1 MIIDALL
8 EFADAQSVSGSS
20 AVQATNV
27 RDLGASEVDAWG
39 TSITPDIGENGEL
52 EFNISVDTAMVG
64 AGITLAC
71 ALMTKAADAT
81 LTSGATT
88 LATLTLPALSA
99 AGTAMSVKVPSGT
112 VLRYTGVVFTPSG
125 ALTSSNINAFINLD
139 HEKID

>member
-8 EFADAQSVSGSS
+8 EFSDAQSISGSS
-20 AVQATNV
+20 AVQSTNV
-27 RDLGASEVDAWG
+27 RDLGASEIDAWDAA
-39 TSITPDIGENGEL
+39 ITPDIGENGEL
-52 EFNISVDTAMVG
+52 EFNVKVDTAMVG

-88 LATLTLPALSA
+88 LATLTLPAVSA
-99 AGTAMSVKVPSGT
+99 AGTAMSVKVPSGS
-112 VLRYTGVVFTPSG
+112 VLRYIGVVYTPSG

-139 HEKID
+139 HEKTD

>member
-8 EFADAQSVSGSS
+8 EFADAQSVSGAS
-20 AVQATNV
+20 AVQGTNV

-39 TSITPDIGENGEL
+39 VAITPDIGENGEL
-52 EFNISVDTAMVG
+52 EFNVKVDTALVG

-71 ALMTKAADAT
+71 ALMTKAANAT

-99 AGTAMSVKVPSGT
+99 AGTSMSVKVPSGT
-112 VLRYTGVVFTPSG
+112 VLRYLGVVFTASG
-125 ALTSSNINAFINLD
+125 NLTSSNINAFISLD